1 MRDHAG
7 AATVEPHPYP
17 GGAALVRGDEGWVL
31 LEDGAPGGLGGA
43 LAWADG
49 RGVDALHVLT
59 GAKAGRLARRAA
71 LLDPEPTVWQI
82 VGRTLIRAAPEPRPN
97 ANPLPPAVSALRRVI
112 EEAGA
117 DAVEEFGGL
126 TGEVAGLEVCRA
138 AVDDGGIARLEVGIG
153 VHDREAFRLL
163 HGEGAPGPALRDV
176 VAQVAPHRRPG
187 APPHA
192 LNRLAR
198 ERALRARLVAD
209 PPLIGLSVLTPAP
222 PPVPRAN
229 LADPVPCVA
238 MGIADDGEPVVV
250 VCSTGIDLD
259 LVPFAADARDALAR
273 PGTGL
278 ILAVPEG
285 DDHPVTRRLAG
296 RLAAPAAVVTVPAA

>member
-1 MRDHAG
+1 M
-7 AATVEPHPYP
+7 
-17 GGAALVRGDEGWVL
+17 
-31 LEDGAPGGLGGA
+31 
-43 LAWADG
+43 AWADG
-49 RGVDALHVLT
+49 RGLDALHVLT
-59 GAKAGRLARRAA
+59 EADAGLLARRAA
-71 LLDPEPTVWQI
+71 LLHPPSTVWQI
-82 VGRTLIRAAPEPRPN
+82 HERMLVRARPEPRL
-97 ANPLPPAVSALRRVI
+97 ASAPLPPAVAALRGVI

-117 DAVEEFGGL
+117 DAVEEFGVL

-138 AVDDGGIARLEVGIG
+138 AVDNDGTARLEVGIG
-153 VHDREAFRLL
+153 VQDRAAFRLL
-163 HGEGAPGPALRDV
+163 HGDDAPGPSLRDV

-209 PPLIGLSVLTPAP
+209 PALIGLTVVTPAP
-222 PPVPRAN
+222 PPVPRGN
-229 LADPVPCVA
+229 LSDPVPCVA
-238 MGIADDGEPVVV
+238 IGVADDGEPVVV

-278 ILAVPEG
+278 VLAVPEG
-285 DDHPVTRRLAG
+285 DDHPVTRRLSG
-296 RLAAPAAVVTVPAA
+296 RLAAPAAVVTVPLERPTT